1 MQLAETVG
9 QEAKPGW
16 VTCYV
21 ATVVAMMAIQASSLG
36 FSPLIPFMKE
46 SWGMSYTQ
54 MGTFT
59 GLYGLV
65 ALVVSLPA
73 GVLAKR
79 YGEKSVLSVGL
90 ILATAGLL
98 LVALADT
105 YPQGLVARTLW
116 LIGYRLAFICV
127 VTAVAVTVPGRWRG
141 NAMGLVGALTALA
154 TILGSSFSS
163 HMQLSVGWRQSMV
176 GFAALTLIAAA
187 CFMYFYHPAKPSEAR
202 ATVRL
207 PGQSGLFSA
216 FRIPIVWTIPLL
228 GLANAGGFA
237 ATFFVPSVVRS
248 EFHAGPATSSNIIA
262 GAYALAIVANPVCGW
277 LADRFDRWLVMAA
290 ISAVMI
296 PACLLLS
303 SRNIYVF
310 GLATALLVA
319 LGHASAN
326 QVYPTAAGLL
336 RGRDTGPI
344 MGIVGLGSG
353 IFGYLGP
360 QALGWMRDYSGGF
373 DLGWRAVMCT
383 TVAIVL
389 LLLQLK
395 RYADAQAHERA
406 NQEATR

>member
-1 MQLAETVG
+1 MHISDTAEQG
-9 QEAKPGW
+9 ARAGW

-59 GLYGLV
+59 GLYGIV
-65 ALVVSLPA
+65 ALIMSLPA
-73 GVLAKR
+73 GLLAKR
-79 YGEKSVLSVGL
+79 YGEKSVLLV
-90 ILATAGLL
+90 GLL
-98 LVALADT
+98 LATVGLVLVGLAES
-105 YPQGLVARTLW
+105 YAQGLVARTLW
-116 LIGYRLAFICV
+116 LIGYRLAFISV
-127 VTAVAVTVPGRWRG
+127 VTAVAVTVPTQWRG

-154 TILGSSFSS
+154 TIMGSGFSS
-163 HMQLSVGWRQSMV
+163 HMQMSVGWRLSMV
-176 GFAALTLIAAA
+176 GFGALTLVAAA
-187 CFMYFYHPAKPSEAR
+187 YFMYFYRPSKPSQ
-202 ATVRL
+202 VRPTTSQ

-237 ATFFVPSVVRS
+237 ATFFVPSVVRT
-248 EFHAGPATSSNIIA
+248 EFHGGPAMSSTIIA
-262 GAYALAIVANPVCGW
+262 VAYSLAIVVNPLCGW

-290 ISAVMI
+290 MSAVMV
-296 PACLLLS
+296 PACFLMS
-303 SRNIYVF
+303 SRNVYVF
-310 GLATALLVA
+310 ALATAFLVA
-319 LGHASAN
+319 FGHAAAN
-326 QVYPTAAGLL
+326 QVYPTAASLL

-373 DLGWRAVMCT
+373 DLGWRAAMCT
-383 TVAIVL
+383 TIGIFL

-395 RYADAQAHERA
+395 RYANAHS
-406 NQEATR
+406 

>member
-1 MQLAETVG
+1 MQLADTVE

-21 ATVVAMMAIQASSLG
+21 ATVIAMMAIQASSLG

-54 MGTFT
+54 VGTFT

-65 ALVVSLPA
+65 ALLMSLPA

-79 YGEKSVLSVGL
+79 YGEKPVLSVGL
-90 ILATAGLL
+90 LLATVGLV
-98 LVALADT
+98 LVALAES
-105 YPQGLVARTLW
+105 YGQGLVARTLW

-127 VTAVAVTVPGRWRG
+127 VTAVAITVPTRRRG

-154 TILGSSFSS
+154 TIIGSSFSS
-163 HMQLSVGWRQSMV
+163 RMQVSVGWRLSMV

-187 CFMYFYHPAKPSEAR
+187 WFMYFYRRSPSVAAR
-202 ATVRL
+202 DSAAR
-207 PGQSGLFSA
+207 PEPPGLFSA
-216 FRIPIVWTIPLL
+216 FSIPIVWTIPLL

-248 EFHAGPATSSNIIA
+248 EFHGGPALSSNIIA
-262 GAYALAIVANPVCGW
+262 AAYGLAIVVNPVCGW
-277 LADRFDRWLVMAA
+277 LADRLDRWLVMAGM
-290 ISAVMI
+290 SAVMI
-296 PACLLLS
+296 PACLLMS
-303 SRNIYVF
+303 SRNLYVF

-319 LGHASAN
+319 LGHAAAN
-326 QVYPTAAGLL
+326 QVYPTAASLL

-373 DLGWRAVMCT
+373 DLGWKVVMGT
-383 TVAIVL
+383 TVGIVL

-395 RYADAQAHERA
+395 RYADAHSIGQRA
-406 NQEATR
+406 VTQ

>member
-1 MQLAETVG
+1 MQLVG
-9 QEAKPGW
+9 AVEQEARPGW
-16 VTCYV
+16 VSCYV
-21 ATVVAMMAIQASSLG
+21 ATVIAMMAIQASSLG

-65 ALVVSLPA
+65 ALMMSLPA

-79 YGEKSVLSVGL
+79 YGEKPVLSVGL
-90 ILATAGLL
+90 LLATLGLL
-98 LVALADT
+98 LVALAES
-105 YPQGLVARTLW
+105 YGQGLVARTLW

-127 VTAVAVTVPGRWRG
+127 VTAVAITVPTHWRG

-154 TILGSSFSS
+154 TIIGSGFSS
-163 HMQLSVGWRQSMV
+163 RMQVSVGWRLSMV

-187 CFMYFYHPAKPSEAR
+187 WFMYFYRQSPPVAARVRVAQPGSPS
-202 ATVRL
+202 
-207 PGQSGLFSA
+207 LFSA

-248 EFHAGPATSSNIIA
+248 EFHGGPAMASTIIA
-262 GAYALAIVANPVCGW
+262 AAYGVAIVVNPLCGW
-277 LADRFDRWLVMAA
+277 LADRLDRWLVMAGM
-290 ISAVMI
+290 SAVMI
-296 PACLLLS
+296 PACLLMS
-303 SRNIYVF
+303 SRNLYVF

-319 LGHASAN
+319 LGHAAAN

-373 DLGWRAVMCT
+373 DLGWKVVMCT
-383 TVAIVL
+383 TVGIVL

-395 RYADAQAHERA
+395 RYADSQSAARVAAAQ
-406 NQEATR
+406 